1 MPIKRVL
8 PGYPIYQGSKKI
20 SVIDYKGPA
29 SYVGG
34 GETLTALQFG
44 EGGIDFIEPMN
55 KKLGWELWMVTSNT
69 VFYGDYGR
77 HALIRVLFRKENREI
92 VKDAFFNAAVRDG
105 QNLSTV
111 PVRGVM

>member
-1 MPIKRVL
+1 MATVEHLLHLWEMEKFKVT
-8 PGYPIYQGSKKI
+8 KI
-20 SVIDYKGPA
+20 
-29 SYVGG
+29 
-34 GETLTALQFG
+34 GE
-44 EGGIDFIEPMN
+44 EDEPMN